1 MRKALREIGRTIIT
15 AALIYLAIQVTT
27 QNSIIE
33 GSSMTP
39 TLNDGERIIVNRFV
53 FTRSKISLMGEEGYL
68 FHGPQRGD
76 IIVFRKPEAEREN
89 IVKRVVGIPGDQ
101 IDIREH
107 LVWVNGKK
115 QEHVIGKTNPRSYI
129 KYPMILNKDNY
140 FVLGDNRSVSNDSRN
155 WGAVLKTDILG
166 RAWVIYWPLKNISIF
181 G

>member
-1 MRKALREIGRTIIT
+1 MRKTLRETGQTVIT
-15 AALIYLAIQVTT
+15 AALIYLALQVTT
-27 QNSIIE
+27 QSSVIE

-39 TLNDGERIIVNRFV
+39 ALNDGERIIVNRFV
-53 FTRSKISLMGEEGYL
+53 FTRARISLMGEEGYL

-76 IIVFRKPEAEREN
+76 VIVFRKPETEREN

-101 IDIREH
+101 IDIRDQF
-107 LVWVNGKK
+107 VWVNGIK
-115 QEHVIGKTNPRSYI
+115 QEHVGVKTNPRNYV

-155 WGAVLKTDILG
+155 WGTILKDDILG
-166 RAWVIYWPLKNISIF
+166 RAWVIYWPLKNISVF